1 MRRYANGQNGV
12 TAVNWI
18 DEMRE
23 KALAKLAKHQWRS
36 VGSSRPPLRST
47 MHPNIRSRPHCARRP
62 FVMKVRRLAGW
73 SVQQ

>member
-23 KALAKLAKHQWRS
+23 KALANLAKHQWRS
-36 VGSSRPPLRST
+36 VGSSRPQLLST
-47 MHPNIRSRPHCARRP
+47 MHANIRSTPHCARRP
-62 FVMKVRRLAGW
+62 FVIKVRRLASW
-73 SVQQ
+73 SVQR